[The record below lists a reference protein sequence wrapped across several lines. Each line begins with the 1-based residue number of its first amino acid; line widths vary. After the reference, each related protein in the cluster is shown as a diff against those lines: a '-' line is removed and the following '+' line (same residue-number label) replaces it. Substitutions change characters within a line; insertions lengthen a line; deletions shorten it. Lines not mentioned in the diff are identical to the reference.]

1 MRSLAFCSWWLTIAK
16 PPTQKPEGEATAP
29 PPTPEMHRCR
39 PAVTSRQQPA
49 PCAPFWIFL
58 LAQLRRRVFRWWV
71 GEPRGLAASCCHH
84 AHRMPC
90 ASWGELVGRHGSTV
104 VGSHRFPRRSR
115 PAQAWSL
122 LTFLSHLLPQSALE
136 LEGSLSL
143 LHPQQRRSSARAPG
157 VPAPTAPG
165 LGGGRVGPGHGGS
178 TWGPTGHGGSA
189 RVSVQVTVHW
199 GTRAQPA

>member
-29 PPTPEMHRCR
+29 SPTPETHRCR

-122 LTFLSHLLPQSALE
+122 LSFSATCCLSQRWSWREACPSCTPSRGAVLLGHPECLRPQ
-136 LEGSLSL
+136 
-143 LHPQQRRSSARAPG
+143 P
-157 VPAPTAPG
+157 
-165 LGGGRVGPGHGGS
+165 
-178 TWGPTGHGGSA
+178 
-189 RVSVQVTVHW
+189 
-199 GTRAQPA
+199 